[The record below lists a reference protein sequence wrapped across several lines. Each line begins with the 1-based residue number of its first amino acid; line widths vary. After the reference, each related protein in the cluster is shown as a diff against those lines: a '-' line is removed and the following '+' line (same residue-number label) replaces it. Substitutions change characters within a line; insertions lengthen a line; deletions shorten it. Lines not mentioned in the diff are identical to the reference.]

1 MLSGMQRSVMSD
13 RSDEVTR
20 SRDTDDL
27 LEETEDLLSES
38 GSGSASFESGDSSET
53 GSRATESRSTS
64 AAKAGTDADA
74 GGLFSGLR
82 SRFSRSTS
90 RPPISEYFAPKL
102 CLAFALLF
110 GFGLFAGG
118 MTIPIAGRVLG
129 LFGVA
134 FALGMVTSKRRY
146 LEVGAA
152 GTTVGGL
159 SAVSGNF
166 YLAMAGSFQTVVAI
180 GIAFSLL
187 ACLSGYYFGRDLRD
201 GLFRDVE

>member
-1 MLSGMQRSVMSD
+1 MSD

-20 SRDTDDL
+20 PRDTDDL
-27 LEETEDLLSES
+27 LEETEDVLSDS

-53 GSRATESRSTS
+53 GSRATERRSTPT
-64 AAKAGTDADA
+64 ALEDDTDTDG

-82 SRFSRSTS
+82 SRFSRTAS
-90 RPPISEYFAPKL
+90 RSSLGEYFAPKPF
-102 CLAFALLF
+102 LAFVLLF

-118 MTIPIAGRVLG
+118 MTIPIAGRMLG

-134 FALGMVTSKRRY
+134 FVLGMVTSKRRY

-152 GTTVGGL
+152 GTTVGAL
-159 SAVSGNF
+159 SAVSGNL

>member
-1 MLSGMQRSVMSD
+1 MSD

-20 SRDTDDL
+20 PRDTDDL
-27 LEETEDLLSES
+27 LEETEDLLSNS
-38 GSGSASFESGDSSET
+38 GSGGTSFESGDSSET
-53 GSRATESRSTS
+53 GSRATESTPTPPVEG
-64 AAKAGTDADA
+64 GTDDDS

-82 SRFSRSTS
+82 SRFSRPTS
-90 RPPISEYFAPKL
+90 RPAINDYFAPKRF
-102 CLAFALLF
+102 LALVLLF

-118 MTIPIAGRVLG
+118 MVIPIAGRMLG

-152 GTTVGGL
+152 GTSVGAL
-159 SAVSGNF
+159 SAISGNL
-166 YLAMAGSFQTVVAI
+166 YLAFAGSFQTVVAI

-187 ACLSGYYFGRDLRD
+187 ACLIGYYFGRDLRD
-201 GLFRDVE
+201 GLFRDIE